1 MKRAYQRPIVCY
13 QNFALSNQ
21 VSSGCE
27 GIANSVEFQCSVYI
41 PELGYAVFHSEN
53 ICDYASPPGED
64 DLVCVHAPTDENNV
78 YSS

>member
-1 MKRAYQRPIVCY
+1 MKRAYQRPIVCF

-27 GIANSVEFQCSVYI
+27 GIANSVEFQCSVLI
-41 PELGYAVFHSEN
+41 PEFGYEVFNSEN
-53 ICDYASPPGED
+53 ICPVSPPGVD
-64 DLVCVHAPTDENNV
+64 DYICFHAPTDENNV

>member
-1 MKRAYQRPIVCY
+1 MKRAYQRPIVCF

-27 GIANSVEFQCSVYI
+27 GIANSVEFQCSVRI
-41 PELGYAVFHSEN
+41 PELGYDVFNSEN
-53 ICDYASPPGED
+53 ICSVCPPGVD
-64 DLVCVHAPTDENNV
+64 DRICFHAPTDENNV

>member
-1 MKRAYQRPIVCY
+1 MKRAYQRPIVCF

-27 GIANSVEFQCSVYI
+27 GIATSGEFQCAVYI
-41 PELGYAVFHSEN
+41 PDIDDYIFNSEN
-53 ICDYASPPGED
+53 ICAAIPPGGD
-64 DLVCVHAPTDENNV
+64 DSICYMAPSEENNV

>member
-1 MKRAYQRPIVCY
+1 MKRAYQRPIVCF

-27 GIANSVEFQCSVYI
+27 GIATSVEFQCSVYI
-41 PELGYAVFHSEN
+41 PELEYDVFNSEN
-53 ICDYASPPGED
+53 ICFASPPGGD
-64 DLVCVHAPTDENNV
+64 DYICYMAPTEENNV